1 MNHQQIGDPTRLG
14 PVLIKL
20 SEMDEPPVR
29 FAADSDA
36 VGFAL
41 DKAEALRS
49 EVERM
54 RELSS
59 STDRALASASRPMR
73 WKLFLPMSMPR
84 VATC

>member
-41 DKAEALRS
+41 D
-49 EVERM
+49 
-54 RELSS
+54 
-59 STDRALASASRPMR
+59 
-73 WKLFLPMSMPR
+73 
-84 VATC
+84 

>member
-1 MNHQQIGDPTRLG
+1 MNHQQIRDPTRLG

-29 FAADSDA
+29 FAASSDA

-54 RELSS
+54 REASS
-59 STDRALASASRPMR
+59 STDRAR
-73 WKLFLPMSMPR
+73 
-84 VATC
+84 

>member
-1 MNHQQIGDPTRLG
+1 MNHQQVGDPAKLG

-29 FAADSDA
+29 SAAGSDA

-49 EVERM
+49 EIERM
-54 RELSS
+54 RELLS
-59 STDRALASASRPMR
+59 STDGAR
-73 WKLFLPMSMPR
+73 
-84 VATC
+84 